1 MKKNKPSDSTLV
13 FIKISR
19 GITYFVYGYAL
30 VASTFLGIAFVLLLF
45 GANQTTPFVQFIYKT
60 ATEFGQPFR
69 GIFPTHPVGET
80 GYFSSSAL
88 FAIAMYLIIAAA
100 LHSLIAY
107 ITAKMVVHEEEL
119 QKALDEAEEA

>member
-19 GITYFVYGYAL
+19 VTTYIVYGYSL
-30 VASTFLGIAFVLLLF
+30 VASAFLGLAFVLLLF
-45 GANQTTPFVQFIYKT
+45 GANQATPFVKFVYKT
-60 ATEFGQPFR
+60 AAEFGQPFR

-88 FAIAMYLIIAAA
+88 FAIIMYLILAAA
-100 LHSLIAY
+100 LHALIAY
-107 ITAKMVVHEEEL
+107 ITAKMVQHEQEL
-119 QKALDEAEEA
+119 EEAVEEV